1 MWLCFA
7 VTAPYG
13 SLLPREDLLRGRE
26 LKRACGG
33 LTFPKRP
40 DDAVLQLQR
49 KAETGRACVRFRSG
63 MSACVAFWMRE
74 VYSGEWRVKTKDRRQ
89 VEEESV
95 QAGRFK

>member
-33 LTFPKRP
+33 GLAFPKQP
-40 DDAVLQLQR
+40 DDAVLQLRR
-49 KAETGRACVRFRSG
+49 KAEAGRAYVRGCPR
-63 MSACVAFWMRE
+63 A
-74 VYSGEWRVKTKDRRQ
+74 
-89 VEEESV
+89 
-95 QAGRFK
+95 